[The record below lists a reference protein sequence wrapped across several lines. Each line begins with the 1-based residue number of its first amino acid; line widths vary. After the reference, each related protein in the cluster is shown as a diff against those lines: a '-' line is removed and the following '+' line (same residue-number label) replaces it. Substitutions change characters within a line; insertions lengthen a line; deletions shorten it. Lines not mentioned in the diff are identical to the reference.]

1 MTLFLIFQATKSRL
15 NDLQLLFKNRCE
27 NRETMCRRNNVQ
39 KIVLHLS
46 GQHYRIL
53 LTPRLLCWP
62 IVMTTASLWRSC
74 FLGITFKG
82 VVVLRRKRVI
92 IGPIFRQQCKEREQR
107 FFPAMTL
114 FLKYT
119 LTDFQ
124 KPIWASCHHS
134 VCLEEMQTTYCLKQI
149 YNCFAYFGCS
159 FLGPKH
165 ELAP

>member
-74 FLGITFKG
+74 FLGIT
-82 VVVLRRKRVI
+82 LRC
-92 IGPIFRQQCKEREQR
+92 G
-107 FFPAMTL
+107 
-114 FLKYT
+114 
-119 LTDFQ
+119 
-124 KPIWASCHHS
+124 
-134 VCLEEMQTTYCLKQI
+134 CLEKKKSNYWTNFQTTMQREGATIFSCDDLVFKIYTNWLLEAHLGELSPQCVSWRNANYLLSEIDLQLFCL
-149 YNCFAYFGCS
+149 
-159 FLGPKH
+159 LWV
-165 ELAP
+165 